1 MSKHSIMKL
10 FLDYNVSLVLL
21 IFRRTSISNFV
32 KRMYESKDFVDGYVP
47 QLELQKPELAILEE
61 LRSELPNLRML
72 DIGVGA
78 GRTRDNLPD

>member
-1 MSKHSIMKL
+1 MKL